1 MMMREKTM
9 FARNKKHICEPNE
22 SLFVHAVLAHS
33 YLVYFAGIVVGLF
46 VDVVFG
52 WRISSLYL
60 LPILGFV
67 FLLLGSLIILWA
79 QKTSR
84 KTSPSRNSGTLSV
97 EDFLHGPYR
106 YTRAPTQLGL
116 FLLILGFGL
125 FLNSLSVV
133 GLTIVIYAVS
143 LSVFIPREE
152 KRLLAKYGDPY
163 GAYLKKVRL

>member
-1 MMMREKTM
+1 MVTQRG
-9 FARNKKHICEPNE
+9 KHVCEPDE
-22 SLFVHAVLAHS
+22 SLLVHAVLAHS

-46 VDVVFG
+46 VDIFFG
-52 WRISSLYL
+52 WRISSLYV
-60 LPILGFV
+60 LPILGFI
-67 FLLLGSLIILWA
+67 FLLSGSLIVLWA

-84 KTSPSRNSGTLSV
+84 KTSPGRNSGTLSID
-97 EDFLHGPYR
+97 DFLHGPYR
-106 YTRAPTQLGL
+106 FTRAPTQLGL

-133 GLTIVIYAVS
+133 GLTVIIYAVS

-163 GAYLKKVRL
+163 LAYLKKVRL

>member
-1 MMMREKTM
+1 MMKEEKTM

-33 YLVYFAGIVVGLF
+33 YLVYFAGIVIGLF
-46 VDVVFG
+46 VDIAFG